1 MKNKKYIIVEIIP
14 EAISPDKGNL
24 AQISALK
31 LDGLKLVDR
40 FDYRLDESK
49 ISNNDIKKLISYD
62 KDSFKYLDSTEKL
75 LNEFS
80 NWSEKLPILI
90 FDNSYTN
97 NFLCNID
104 NEKISIASVLDMDYS
119 DDLVDMIIK
128 KYKLEPSNYIV
139 DLLYEALI
147 YHDNDGK

>member
-97 NFLCNID
+97 NFLGNID

-128 KYKLEPSNYIV
+128 KYKLKPSNYIV